1 MQNEENNSP
10 VYSQRSTSANTRK
23 RSTGSLGKSKR
34 TKPSD
39 GDQDVTTTTYQLPQ
53 FTDNEIVR
61 IMCSVNSYPHINTK
75 FNQNSFNCGGRV
87 QGLQHA
93 LNSEA

>member
-1 MQNEENNSP
+1 M
-10 VYSQRSTSANTRK
+10 YSQRSTSASTRK
-23 RSTGSLGKSKR
+23 RSTGSRGKSKR

-39 GDQDVTTTTYQLPQ
+39 GDQDVVTTTTYQLPQ
-53 FTDNEIVR
+53 FTDTEIVR
-61 IMCSVNSYPHINTK
+61 IMCSVSSYPHINTK
-75 FNQNSFNCGGRV
+75 FNQRSINCGGRV